1 MSETPR
7 DPQKPSVPTLGL
19 VLAGGEGKRMGG
31 DKPFREIAGKPLI
44 ELAVMRAERQCDQ
57 VMISSNDDAGAF
69 AKFGVPVIGDL
80 PEAGQG
86 PLGGV
91 LGGLNALPDGIDWL
105 VTYPVDCPVVPGR
118 MAVELIE
125 AALKKGA
132 KAAYVNHAGR
142 DHYLSS
148 AWHRDAAPVIAKLLA
163 DGKRRVRGPLDALNA
178 AELFYDERSDQPG
191 LFANANTV
199 DELAS
204 INAIISAQRASDA

>member
-1 MSETPR
+1 MSDTPR
-7 DPQKPSVPTLGL
+7 DPDKSSVPTLGL

-44 ELAVMRAERQCDQ
+44 ELAVERAARQCGQ
-57 VMISSNDDAGAF
+57 VMISANNTTEALT
-69 AKFGVPVIGDL
+69 KFGLPIISDL
-80 PEAGQG
+80 PEPGQG
-86 PLGGV
+86 PLGGI
-91 LGGLNALPDGIDWL
+91 LGGLMALPDGIDWL

-118 MAVELIE
+118 LAIELIE
-125 AALKKGA
+125 VALRNGA

-163 DGKRRVRGPLDALNA
+163 DGKRRVRGPLDVLKA

-199 DELAS
+199 EELAS